1 MLVIK
6 SLKTSDP
13 GALGVVSV
21 EADGVVVLVLVVV
34 EGVPPPAGA
43 AGVVGGIRPGG
54 SVPRPRLQKLQ

>member
-34 EGVPPPAGA
+34 EGVPLAGA